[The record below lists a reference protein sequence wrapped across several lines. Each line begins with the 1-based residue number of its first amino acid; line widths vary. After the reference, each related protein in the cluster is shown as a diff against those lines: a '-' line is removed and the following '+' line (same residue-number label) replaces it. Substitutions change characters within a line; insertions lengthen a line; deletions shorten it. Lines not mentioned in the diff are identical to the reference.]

1 MSTKPG
7 KLFVVATPIG
17 NLDDISA
24 RARSVLAQVD
34 LIAAEDTRHSGRL
47 MQHLGVATPLAAL
60 HDFNERAASE
70 GLIARMLRGE
80 SVALISDAG
89 TPLVSDPGHRL
100 VDGAHDH
107 GIEVVAVPGPSAVI
121 AALSVCGLPVHR
133 FAFEGY
139 LPEKSAAR
147 RALLQEL
154 AHEQRTLVFLEAPHR
169 IEAALDDLLGVFG
182 PRRRATIARE
192 LTKRFETVRRAE
204 LAALQ
209 AWLRD
214 DPDQRRGEFVI
225 VVEGATTAATR
236 ADDAEV
242 RRLLDVLVTRLS
254 VKDAAAVAAELT
266 GRHRNELY
274 ALALEARG
282 SGDIEPVR

>member
-24 RARSVLAQVD
+24 RARSVLAQVAV
-34 LIAAEDTRHSGRL
+34 IAAEDTRHSGRL
-47 MQHLGVATPLAAL
+47 LQHLGVNTPLVAL
-60 HDFNERAASE
+60 HDFNERAASGGIVE
-70 GLIARMLRGE
+70 RMLRGD

-89 TPLVSDPGHRL
+89 TPLISDPGHRL
-100 VDGAHDH
+100 VDAAHDH
-107 GIEVVAVPGPSAVI
+107 GIEVIAVPGPSAVS

-139 LPEKSAAR
+139 LPEKAAAR
-147 RALLQEL
+147 RVLLERL
-154 AHEQRTLVFLEAPHR
+154 ACEQRTLVFLEAPHR
-169 IEAALDDLLGVFG
+169 IEAALEDLVRIFG
-182 PRRRATIARE
+182 PARRATIARE

-204 LAALQ
+204 LAVLQ

-225 VVEGATTAATR
+225 VVEGASEAAAR
-236 ADDAEV
+236 SDDAEA
-242 RRLLDVLVTRLS
+242 RRLLTALASRLS
-254 VKDAAAVAAELT
+254 VKDAAVVAAELT
-266 GRHRNELY
+266 GRQRNELY
-274 ALALEARG
+274 ALALELRG
-282 SGDIEPVR
+282 GDETPAQ